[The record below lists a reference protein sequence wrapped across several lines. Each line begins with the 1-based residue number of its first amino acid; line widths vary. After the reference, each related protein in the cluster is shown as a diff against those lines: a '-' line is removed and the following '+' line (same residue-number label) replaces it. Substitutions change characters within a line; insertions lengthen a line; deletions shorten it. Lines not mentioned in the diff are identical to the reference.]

1 MATNDPFTTLDVAAT
16 ERPRAAV
23 EQANSPA
30 NANSP
35 EHAAAPQRKRKHKAE
50 AEPETFDTLP
60 PGSAPSSFASHSKT
74 VGPAGAPAT
83 STHGTRY
90 DRVQELGRGGWGVVD
105 RVIDRH
111 LEREVAIKRIGS
123 GSQHGSGTIDRD
135 VQQRFLH
142 EAKIT
147 SQLQHPGVVPVHEL
161 GTGPHGEAYYV
172 MKLLEG
178 DTLRQLIRTQHAPS
192 RTPGHRWTPHTLRQ
206 AINPLLDRFID
217 VCNALAYAHKQGV
230 IHRDLKPANVMVGAF
245 GETIVVDW
253 GLAKR
258 FAGSTNDDCQ
268 RAETTPRTEDA
279 MQRDADHAVQLCEAA
294 FREVPR
300 SNPSRSEK
308 GSESGQHTTQGTIV
322 GTPAYMS
329 PEQAKGDVENLRPAS
344 DIYALGVMLYEMV
357 AGQHPYRD
365 LDLLAIL
372 QHIREAKWKPLGS
385 VQPTVPKALAA
396 ICHKAMALD
405 PDQRYASAADL
416 AEDVKRFIAGD
427 AVHAYEEPLFDRIAR
442 FCRRYQ
448 TACVTAAAAAVVLL
462 VSAVTFSVLIHGAH
476 QSERAARIESQAAH
490 RSALRSLIEARDA
503 ADAWLVDLS
512 GSLEFYPGLEP
523 IRVELLD
530 NAISQYQRILSELQR
545 DRDDIKHSP
554 TLSHDDEE
562 LRLMAGVEC
571 VRCELRLGDLHR
583 LKGNIE
589 QAALHYQQG
598 RAALDELEREI
609 ETKHLSTEAQNNV
622 KLQRINIAVG
632 YQLFSSNDQTMQW
645 MQEAKGMNGSN
656 FEEDRK
662 WLLSILPASPLASE
676 TGGGHEP
683 KPGQTKSFS
692 AQAASTLARYHL
704 VNHRSGVYQPG
715 DETFERLIE
724 AGQWAQ
730 WLVSLRSSPRDQTL
744 YESIQQ
750 ELANAYEQ
758 NQQMSLARDAWKA
771 LTLELESATA
781 AKSIRPDKLQALA
794 HAYIRFAN
802 CAAVLRDV
810 DDASDAYR
818 KAIDVLNKA
827 WQLLDVDSF
836 HQMNLATAQHNLGRL
851 MSSGSA
857 DAEPEA
863 VAMIR
868 RSIATYSNLLQKEA
882 SPDTLRRLA
891 EAHESLATLMLAERP
906 QEAWEEFDRSE
917 LAYQLLAEH
926 KHLSDLDAIHWASV
940 LSGRSRCAAALGRS
954 TEAQRDADQARQ
966 KLASLDSTKLS
977 DALRLK
983 YEATLQAIVSDED

>member
-23 EQANSPA
+23 KHPSSPEQASAPDHASSPA
-30 NANSP
+30 Q
-35 EHAAAPQRKRKHKAE
+35 ETAATPKRKPKLE
-50 AEPETFDTLP
+50 ASPEPETFETLP
-60 PGSAPSSFASHSKT
+60 PGSAPSSFASQSKT
-74 VGPAGAPAT
+74 VGPASSSAA
-83 STHGTRY
+83 SSHGSRY
-90 DRVQELGRGGWGVVD
+90 DRVKELGRGGWGVVD

-123 GSQHGSGTIDRD
+123 GSQNGSSAIDRD
-135 VQQRFLH
+135 VRQRFLH

-192 RTPGHRWTPHTLRQ
+192 RTQGHRWTSHTLRL
-206 AINPLLDRFID
+206 AIHPLLDRFID

-258 FAGSTNDDCQ
+258 FAGSPNDNSR
-268 RAETTPRTEDA
+268 RAETTPRTEDE

-300 SNPSRSEK
+300 A
-308 GSESGQHTTQGTIV
+308 SESGQHTTQGTIV

-372 QHIREAKWKPLGS
+372 QHIREGKWQPLRS
-385 VQPTVPKALAA
+385 VQPSVPKALAA

-405 PDQRYASAADL
+405 PAARYASAADL

-427 AVHAYEEPLFDRIAR
+427 AVHAYDEPLLDRIAR
-442 FCRRYQ
+442 FCRRHQ
-448 TACVTAAAAAVVLL
+448 TACVTAAAATVVLL

-476 QSERAARIESQAAH
+476 QSERAARIESQASH

-530 NAISQYQRILSELQR
+530 NAISQYQRILSELRR

-554 TLSHDDEE
+554 TFSDDDEE
-562 LRLMAGVEC
+562 VRLMAGVEC

-589 QAALHYQQG
+589 EAASHYQHG
-598 RAALDELEREI
+598 RVALDELEREI
-609 ETKHLSTEAQNNV
+609 ETEHLSTEAQNSV
-622 KLQRINIAVG
+622 RLQRINIAVG

-645 MQEAKGMNGSN
+645 MQDAQLAGGST

-662 WLLSILPASPLASE
+662 WLLSILPASPISL
-676 TGGGHEP
+676 EP
-683 KPGQTKSFS
+683 KAGQTKSFS

-730 WLVSLRSSPRDQTL
+730 WLVAMRNSPRDQTL

-758 NQQMSLARDAWKA
+758 NHQMSLARDAWKA
-771 LTLELESATA
+771 LIVELESAMA
-781 AKSIRPDKLQALA
+781 AKSIRPDKLQSLA

-802 CAAVLRDV
+802 CAATLQDV

-863 VAMIR
+863 LAMLR

-906 QEAWEEFDRSE
+906 QDAWEEFDRSE

-940 LSGRSRCAAALGRS
+940 LRGRSRCSTALGKS
-954 TEAQRDADQARQ
+954 AEAQRDADEARR
-966 KLASLDSTKLS
+966 KLASLDLTKLS
-977 DALRLK
+977 DTLLRK
-983 YEATLQAIVSDED
+983 YETTLHAIVNDEQTAVPD